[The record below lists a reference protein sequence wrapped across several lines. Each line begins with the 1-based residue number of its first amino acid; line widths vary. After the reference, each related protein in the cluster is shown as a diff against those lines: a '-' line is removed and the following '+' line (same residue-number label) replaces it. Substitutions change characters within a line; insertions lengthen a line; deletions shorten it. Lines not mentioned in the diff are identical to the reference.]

1 MRGRGARSDA
11 SLRPATAAMGAG
23 KSRAAG
29 ATPRVRARWGLP
41 PGSAPLPSTAQ
52 TRTLAGRRRDA
63 GRRARVLLVGK
74 RVQAVPDL
82 QQQGAARAPFPQ
94 LLPWSV
100 ALPLLR
106 ALPRRPHCGFA
117 GRREVRALQGYG
129 APRRLARTWLP
140 DLGRAAAL
148 RTAGRSGATR
158 ACCCSMYAWA
168 WRALLLR
175 TGPADFAEK
184 LAQFCVSGAALG
196 VAGLAPPPPWPPWRR
211 ACPAACL
218 GRQTSGGC
226 PGLCIHERL
235 YTARERRGWLHEG
248 SAASFKEGSAQ
259 GLWRENGV
267 YGSVADRQS
276 RVFLARS
283 CMQTRTRTRC
293 CVRTAV

>member
-1 MRGRGARSDA
+1 VRLGAGGTFALQAQADVRGRGARSDA

-196 VAGLAPPPPWPPWRR
+196 VAGLAPPPLGPHGAER
-211 ACPAACL
+211 ALPRAWVDRHQGVARDFVFMRDCTL
-218 GRQTSGGC
+218 
-226 PGLCIHERL
+226 HERDV
-235 YTARERRGWLHEG
+235 AGFMRGLQR
-248 SAASFKEGSAQ
+248 ASRKALRKVCGGKMECM
-259 GLWRENGV
+259 GLWQI
-267 YGSVADRQS
+267 DS
-276 RVFLARS
+276 RVFS
-283 CMQTRTRTRC
+283 
-293 CVRTAV
+293 